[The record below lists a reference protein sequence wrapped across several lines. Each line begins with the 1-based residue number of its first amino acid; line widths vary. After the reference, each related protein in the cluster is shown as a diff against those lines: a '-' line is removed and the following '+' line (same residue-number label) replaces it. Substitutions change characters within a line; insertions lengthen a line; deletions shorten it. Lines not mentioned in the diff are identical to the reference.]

1 MQLVSTSFQPTAEI
15 FTHRSFCSNTCFIFP
30 IILLAFYLFLDF
42 FQKRGYLVKKTD
54 WTPQKLSVEVP
65 ESKLRSKKV
74 EIAPRSK
81 ERRRPIPRPH
91 YTIEELLAKVPEP
104 KVEVRKPGLSEETE
118 TGPPVGREVW

>member
-65 ESKLRSKKV
+65 ESNVARPKWRFGMERATALKLIKDVIEYGSIIGAPLAS
-74 EIAPRSK
+74 IALQGRVA
-81 ERRRPIPRPH
+81 
-91 YTIEELLAKVPEP
+91 EEVLEP
-104 KVEVRKPGLSEETE
+104 AFLYS
-118 TGPPVGREVW
+118 